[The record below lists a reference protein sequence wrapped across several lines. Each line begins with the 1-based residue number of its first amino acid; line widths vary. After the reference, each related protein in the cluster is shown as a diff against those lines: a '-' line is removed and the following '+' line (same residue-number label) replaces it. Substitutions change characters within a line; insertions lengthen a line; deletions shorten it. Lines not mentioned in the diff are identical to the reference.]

1 VARGTV
7 NRTNPASGSAH
18 VVFTDASGANREG
31 VVLAGDGVD
40 APVATP
46 QLASGELVL
55 AIAGGVYASTSGTI
69 TAPTSV
75 VTSGDIS
82 RAGNVTIGI
91 FGTYAGVNAAFEVSP
106 DAGTTWFAVGC
117 TREDSA
123 INETTTGVLAANT
136 VRMWTTGA
144 PGFNRI
150 RVRAT
155 AWTSGTATV
164 VLLPGA
170 MPFEPLTAAVVNPLV
185 ATPTRVNVATS
196 AASVTLRAAN
206 TARKGLMI
214 SNAATSTLYVDLT
227 GGTATTTTA
236 NSFPLPVGSTWVM
249 DPTTFTTGLVTGIWA
264 ATGGNGANV
273 TEFT

>member
-1 VARGTV
+1 
-7 NRTNPASGSAH
+7 
-18 VVFTDASGANREG
+18 
-31 VVLAGDGVD
+31 VD
-40 APVATP
+40 
-46 QLASGELVL
+46 
-55 AIAGGVYASTSGTI
+55 
-69 TAPTSV
+69 
-75 VTSGDIS
+75 D
-82 RAGNVTIGI
+82 
-91 FGTYAGVNAAFEVSP
+91 
-106 DAGTTWFAVGC
+106 
-117 TREDSA
+117 
-123 INETTTGVLAANT
+123 
-136 VRMWTTGA
+136 GA

-185 ATPTRVNVATS
+185 ATPTRANVATS